1 MTGDRSK
8 SQQNLLGEDASQAE
22 RHPVA
27 VHHAEMAELLRET
40 EEEPV
45 GDFVALHAPQRV
57 VLWDGEKVNARAGHD
72 YSHSTFSSD
81 ISSSVEF
88 SSDDVTPGEMAF
100 ADDDSSSDSSGD
112 SNDDSN
118 DDSAGDGSSNT
129 ASEASAGESGEFGDT
144 AEMPASFSPIFTPH
158 HTRVAFSHAYH
169 LLTHQHVEDSQHEV
183 RPRTRRRTMQDESL
197 HLIDDLIN
205 RPVDPLFE
213 DAMLYRRAE
222 KPFVRWSMRVIA
234 FFLCVV
240 IGIVCVIAVQSLHG
254 NTREKVRQEE
264 ANQLA
269 GLVKRSTELQT
280 EVQQLR
286 KQIDDLSSGSSEAV
300 KAPST
305 DGIANG
311 TSVIE
316 GPGITVTIADPALP
330 DDSVD
335 GATGARVSGT
345 SGRKVTDT
353 DIQLFVDRLWAMG
366 AEGISVNDERLGPET
381 SIRSAGG
388 KILIGVTAIQSPYTI
403 QAIGDADSLVQGVDE
418 EHNPKLYESIQ
429 DLGISISVS
438 RSDKLTLNANAITTL
453 EYATEHDDGD

>member
-1 MTGDRSK
+1 MAGDRSQ
-8 SQQNLLGEDASQAE
+8 SPRDRSEEGASQTE
-22 RHPVA
+22 RHPAA

-57 VLWDGEKVNARAGHD
+57 VLWDGEKVNSRAGHD
-72 YSHSTFSSD
+72 YSRSTFSSD

-88 SSDDVTPGEMAF
+88 STDDATPDEMAF
-100 ADDDSSSDSSGD
+100 ADDDSDGGFT
-112 SNDDSN
+112 DDSGEG
-118 DDSAGDGSSNT
+118 AGNGSTDDGST
-129 ASEASAGESGEFGDT
+129 DAASTTAGESGKSDGTTD
-144 AEMPASFSPIFTPH
+144 MPASFSPIIAPH
-158 HTRVAFSHAYH
+158 HTRGAFSRAYH

-183 RPRTRRRTMQDESL
+183 QPRTRRRTMQDESL

-286 KQIDDLSSGSSEAV
+286 KQIDNLSSGTSEAV
-300 KAPST
+300 KAPSS

-330 DDSVD
+330 DDSTN
-335 GATGARVSGT
+335 GSTGSRVSTT

-388 KILIGVTAIQSPYTI
+388 TILIGVTAIQSPYTI
-403 QAIGDADSLVQGVDE
+403 EAIGNADSLVQGVDE

-429 DLGISISVS
+429 SLGISLSVS

-453 EYATEHDDGD
+453 EYATEPDDDD